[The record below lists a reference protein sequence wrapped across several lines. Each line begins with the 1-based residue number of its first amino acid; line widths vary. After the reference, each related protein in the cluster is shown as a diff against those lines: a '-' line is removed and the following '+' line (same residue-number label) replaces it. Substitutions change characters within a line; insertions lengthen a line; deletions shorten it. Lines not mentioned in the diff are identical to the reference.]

1 MVSLTVPKKEGVPL
15 SKCTFNLENAE
26 VPDVLRQLDEISQR
40 NLTECTNYLI
50 EVLKCEERDIVREA
64 IVETLKQLDDESIS
78 DKIVE
83 LFESDDAFLRNSAVT
98 ILSHRWRMP
107 LESLS
112 KSLRHKN
119 KHVRKLALDAL
130 HSLGNPISVDI
141 IALALDDE
149 DINNVIAAVEYIGN
163 LEGYKYAEKI
173 VKIMSESEDPF
184 LTATCLETLSKIG
197 NKYLADVVQRMFPDP
212 LKLEDF
218 ILAPYLK
225 FIAAFG
231 NTSHIDTIL
240 EVGSSKLKLFCKEI
254 VDAIQN
260 ILQRETTNLPP
271 ELRQRL
277 HDFLSWALNQDVP
290 SNNKYE
296 IVLLIADIGAGKV
309 SNLLK
314 KLLFSADPLVRLG
327 AIEVVGQLKM
337 REFVKDL
344 EILLKSEL
352 NEDVRYAI
360 EDVLSRLTGR

>member
-1 MVSLTVPKKEGVPL
+1 MN
-15 SKCTFNLENAE
+15 KCTYNLENAE
-26 VPDVLRQLDEISQR
+26 VLDVLRQLDEISQR
-40 NLTECTNYLI
+40 NLTECTDHLI

-64 IVETLKQLDDESIS
+64 IVETLKRLDDESIP

-83 LFESDDAFLRNSAVT
+83 LFESDEAFLRNSAVT
-98 ILSHRWRMP
+98 ILSHRWQMP

-112 KSLRHKN
+112 KSLRNEN

-130 HSLGNPISVDI
+130 HSLGNPIAMDI

-149 DINNVIAAVEYIGN
+149 DINNVIAAVEYIGD

-184 LTATCLETLSKIG
+184 LTATCLEALGKVG

-225 FIAAFG
+225 FVAAFG
-231 NTSHIDTIL
+231 NTSHINMIL
-240 EVGSSKLKLFCKEI
+240 EVGRSKLKLFCKEI

-260 ILQRETTNLPP
+260 IVQREASNLLP
-271 ELRQRL
+271 ESKQRL
-277 HDFLSWALNQDVP
+277 HDFLDWALDQDVP

-296 IVLLIADIGAGKV
+296 MVLLIANIGAGKV
-309 SNLLK
+309 SDLVKRRLL
-314 KLLFSADPLVRLG
+314 SADPLVRLG

-337 REFVKDL
+337 REFAKDL
-344 EILLKSEL
+344 EILLKAES
-352 NEDVRYAI
+352 NEDVRYVI
-360 EDVLSRLTGR
+360 EDVLNQLTGR